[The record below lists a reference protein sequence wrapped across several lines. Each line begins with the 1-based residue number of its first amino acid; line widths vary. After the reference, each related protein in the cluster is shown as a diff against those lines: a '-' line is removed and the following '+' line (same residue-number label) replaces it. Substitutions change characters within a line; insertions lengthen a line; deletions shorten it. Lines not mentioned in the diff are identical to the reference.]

1 MHPLHAARGAWNLL
15 LLGFKTRFRLRGGYW
30 SWRMETAFGRDRAKW
45 PPLRERMRAAL
56 EYGAWVGSMRRMR

>member
-15 LLGFKTRFRLRGGYW
+15 MLGFKTRFRLRGSYW
-30 SWRMETAFGRDRAKW
+30 SWRMETAFGLDRSKW
-45 PPLRERMRAAL
+45 PPLRKRMRAAL